1 MNIHV
6 HVFVFLNTSFHPSRI
21 NAQEYNVLG
30 LIEMEVSL
38 RNWQTVSTVAI
49 LAMFL
54 HPRILAGVYLNTLQW
69 S

>member
-1 MNIHV
+1 MPK
-6 HVFVFLNTSFHPSRI
+6 NTI
-21 NAQEYNVLG
+21 VLG
-30 LIEMEVSL
+30 LIEMAVTL

-54 HPRILAGVYLNTLQW
+54 HSRILAGVHLNILQW